1 MGVPG
6 TWNIM
11 DLNLDINQLIIH
23 SKKFQISA
31 IPVNVPVNVYELD
44 MTFIQDDW
52 SIERLFFFL
61 SCI

>member
-1 MGVPG
+1 
-6 TWNIM
+6 M

-44 MTFIQDDW
+44 MTFIQVD
-52 SIERLFFFL
+52 
-61 SCI
+61 